1 MAHAG
6 TSQVWRVDEPVR
18 WLALAVSLLFVLI
31 ALGSTVVGLAIA
43 GDVVIWALAV
53 LVVLS
58 IWRWYIVPYVARR
71 RRTGSWYAG
80 SSSRHAV
87 DYDAIRLARPGLYG
101 VRIETM
107 DQGSFTAWAVQ
118 KSKFSEWTHRRTRA
132 DTVVAQIM
140 QRVHDARP
148 VLS

>member
-58 IWRWYIVPYVARR
+58 IWRWYIVPYVALTPDRVVVR
-71 RRTGSWYAG
+71 GVF
-80 SSSRHAV
+80 SRHAV